1 MTDYQGET
9 PHGVTSEQIK
19 AAYNSKQDQI
29 GWAYIIMAS
38 TTIVTTLGGMIVNII
53 IVIREKLKGKCNK
66 KVVKEPIKK
75 FPIRTQ
81 EEFKNKE

>member
-1 MTDYQGET
+1 
-9 PHGVTSEQIK
+9 
-19 AAYNSKQDQI
+19 
-29 GWAYIIMAS
+29 MAS
-38 TTIVTTLGGMIVNII
+38 TTIVTTLGGMIVNIL

-75 FPIRTQ
+75 QPIKTQ